1 MPGGEVPPFAISPC
15 FPGSFLEGSW
25 EHPGSFQEVSRVAEA
40 ISAKQGSSMD
50 TSWKLPGSLLFDRSD
65 LVSDPL
71 RFPRIW
77 NLAHTWKLPGR
88 MQVTCFLPGWR
99 VGLSY
104 QETSR
109 KAILEGCCP
118 PGNFQ
123 AKMAC
128 LGKHQY
134 FGGHRKPLA
143 LYAAHPQR
151 PPNAAQLVGQL
162 CDDVDGRE
170 GDSDVAVPE
179 AWGMPARCLLQKIAR
194 RARAGGGGGPAAP
207 FRNLG
212 RTRGLGSWAAGEPG
226 YGSVAV
232 RGPSCLLWIPVR
244 NRVRFLRR
252 RAREAFVSC
261 SRTRRLE
268 APPPAPAPTTCSA

>member
-1 MPGGEVPPFAISPC
+1 MPGGKVPFSAISPC

-25 EHPGSFQEVSRVAEA
+25 KHPGSFQEVSRVAEA
-40 ISAKQGSSMD
+40 ISAKQGSSMGLRGPENRIFPGSLLEGCCFQD

-128 LGKHQY
+128 LVCY
-134 FGGHRKPLA
+134 MA
-143 LYAAHPQR
+143 LRAVVERTTLGQR
-151 PPNAAQLVGQL
+151 
-162 CDDVDGRE
+162 
-170 GDSDVAVPE
+170 
-179 AWGMPARCLLQKIAR
+179 
-194 RARAGGGGGPAAP
+194 
-207 FRNLG
+207 
-212 RTRGLGSWAAGEPG
+212 
-226 YGSVAV
+226 
-232 RGPSCLLWIPVR
+232 
-244 NRVRFLRR
+244 
-252 RAREAFVSC
+252 
-261 SRTRRLE
+261 
-268 APPPAPAPTTCSA
+268 

>member
-1 MPGGEVPPFAISPC
+1 MPVFAISLC

-25 EHPGSFQEVSRVAEA
+25 KHPGSFQEVSRVAEA
-40 ISAKQGSSMD
+40 ISAKQGSSMVFRGPENRILPGSLLEGCCFQD

-128 LGKHQY
+128 LVRGTMS
-134 FGGHRKPLA
+134 FRTG
-143 LYAAHPQR
+143 
-151 PPNAAQLVGQL
+151 
-162 CDDVDGRE
+162 CDFI
-170 GDSDVAVPE
+170 SP
-179 AWGMPARCLLQKIAR
+179 
-194 RARAGGGGGPAAP
+194 
-207 FRNLG
+207 LG
-212 RTRGLGSWAAGEPG
+212 RS
-226 YGSVAV
+226 
-232 RGPSCLLWIPVR
+232 
-244 NRVRFLRR
+244 
-252 RAREAFVSC
+252 
-261 SRTRRLE
+261 
-268 APPPAPAPTTCSA
+268 